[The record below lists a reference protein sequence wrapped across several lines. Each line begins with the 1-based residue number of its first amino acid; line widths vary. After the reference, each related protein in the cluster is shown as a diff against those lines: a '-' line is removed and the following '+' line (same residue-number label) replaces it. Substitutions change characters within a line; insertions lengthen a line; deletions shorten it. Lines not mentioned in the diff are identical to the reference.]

1 MTFLE
6 ALEEAKKGKKVRHN
20 LWCSE
25 IYLAIENGNIKICNT
40 PATCLIK
47 DNYTSNSWEIYKEKI
62 LTDEEKEYLNNVI
75 KPFKNKVISIV
86 KKKSR
91 LLSNKSLSF
100 IQINI
105 KCFNDVSIWYETIS
119 LPTFVKGSMYKN
131 MKADYEY
138 TVEDLDL

>member
-6 ALEEAKKGKKVRHN
+6 ALEEAKKGKKVRLN
-20 LWCSE
+20 LWSSE
-25 IYLAIENGNIKICNT
+25 IYLAIENGNIKMCNT
-40 PATCLIK
+40 QYNCLTK
-47 DNYTSNSWEIYKEKI
+47 DDYTSNSWEIYKEKI

-100 IQINI
+100 IQINV
-105 KCFNDVSIWYETIS
+105 KCFNDISIWYETIN
-119 LPTFVKGSMYKN
+119 LPTFVSDSIYKN

-138 TVEDLDL
+138 TVEELDL

>member
-6 ALEEAKKGKKVRHN
+6 ALEEAKKGKKVRHD
-20 LWCSE
+20 LWSPG

-40 PATCLIK
+40 QYNCLTK
-47 DNYTSNSWEIYKEKI
+47 GYYTSNSWEIYKEKI

-91 LLSNKSLSF
+91 LLPNKSLSF

-105 KCFNDVSIWYETIS
+105 KCSNDISIWYEDIS
-119 LPTFVKGSMYKN
+119 LPTFTRDSMYKN
-131 MKADYEY
+131 IKADYEY

>member
-6 ALEEAKKGKKVRHN
+6 ALEEAKKGKKVRHD

-25 IYLAIENGNIKICNT
+25 IYLTIENGNIKMCNT
-40 PATCLIK
+40 QYNCLTK
-47 DNYTSNSWEIYKEKI
+47 GDYTSNSWEIYKEKI
-62 LTDEEKEYLNNVI
+62 LTDEEKEYLSNVT
-75 KPFKNKVISIV
+75 KPFKNRVIWIA

-91 LLSNKSLSF
+91 LLSNESLSF

-105 KCFNDVSIWYETIS
+105 KCFNNISIWYETINF
-119 LPTFVKGSMYKN
+119 PTFATADMFQN
-131 MKADYEY
+131 MKANYEY